1 MNSGNFKHTCS
12 ASQDGVDFVP
22 QDVLAEADQDVCICK
37 GCFKFLGRTMPMVSI
52 TELARSKE
60 KDLTLRDDLLE
71 GVKQHAEGE
80 ASHHEL
86 EAAQQEHISRV
97 VVRKYKLF
105 SRAQVIKTFGKT
117 PRSLNLPEI
126 RLHESPRGEARVYY
140 AVQLDKDK
148 QPTLREERVSSVGT
162 KKQLIKD
169 GVNLFQAQQGLIM
182 QHVVGARVSKDD

>member
-1 MNSGNFKHTCS
+1 
-12 ASQDGVDFVP
+12 
-22 QDVLAEADQDVCICK
+22 
-37 GCFKFLGRTMPMVSI
+37 MVSI

-60 KDLTLRDDLLE
+60 KDPTLRDDLLE

-162 KKQLIKD
+162 KRQLIKD

-182 QHVVGARVSKDD
+182 RHVVGARVSKDEVPNLARCPFHVARSPTSRG